1 MWRSELADTFV
12 EVVAAPW
19 FARAATGTV
28 ALNLWLR
35 SLGAWVGRGVWCE
48 TYWLPEP
55 DLVEMRD
62 GVTVN
67 KGCVVQ
73 THLFHDR
80 VLSMDRVTLRAGS
93 TLGPNSV
100 ILPASTLGRH
110 ATVGPVSLVMRGE
123 SVPDKTRWMG
133 NPIGP
138 WVDDSGEPTG

>member
-1 MWRSELADTFV
+1 MWRNELADNFV

-19 FARAATGTV
+19 FARAAQGT
-28 ALNLWLR
+28 ALLNVWLR
-35 SLGAWVGRGVWCE
+35 SMGATVGRGVWCE
-48 TYWLPEP
+48 TYWLPEA
-55 DLVEMRD
+55 DLVELRD

-67 KGCVVQ
+67 KGCVLQ

-80 VLSMDRVTLRAGS
+80 VMSTDRVVLRRGS

-123 SVPDKTRWMG
+123 SVPDKTRWTG

-138 WVDDSGEPTG
+138 WLDDAGAPE